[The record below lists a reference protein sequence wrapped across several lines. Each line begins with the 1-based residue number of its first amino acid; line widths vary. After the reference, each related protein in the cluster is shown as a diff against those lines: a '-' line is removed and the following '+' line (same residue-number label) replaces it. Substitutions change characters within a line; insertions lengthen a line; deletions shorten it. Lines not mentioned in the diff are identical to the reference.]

1 MQQHN
6 RTERDGSEDMTM
18 MGGLLP
24 VSTLVYDDTFGGFLT
39 AVFLCY
45 SDYPDDPR
53 VDITPASRHQPGMF
67 STERD
72 VAHEQEKAERVW
84 RGLRKH
90 LGEQGAR
97 EIYATYLGESPARE
111 RLMLDY
117 IRKVFATQGEVA
129 ENYLDE
135 TARMIRV
142 WGRRLYREKH
152 RHEAFVRFHQSG
164 TGEFYALIEPD
175 FDVLPLIIPH
185 FRDRYGDQEWVI
197 YDVKRGY
204 GAHYDLEAIREVT
217 LDGVEG
223 GARHF
228 FGEDPAARE
237 PLFRE
242 LWKEYYHATHIPSR
256 RNTRLHVR
264 HMPKRYWKYLVEKEA
279 A

>member
-1 MQQHN
+1 MEQSGEAI
-6 RTERDGSEDMTM
+6 RT
-18 MGGLLP
+18 
-24 VSTLVYDDTFGGFLT
+24 TLVYDDSFGGFLT

-45 SDYPDDPR
+45 SEYR
-53 VDITPASRHQPGMF
+53 EETDIEIVAASRHQPGIF
-67 STERD
+67 RLEREVVQD
-72 VAHEQEKAERVW
+72 EERAGRVW

-111 RLMLDY
+111 SLMLDY
-117 IRKVFATQGEVA
+117 IRKVFATEGKIA

-142 WGRRLYREKH
+142 WGRRLYREKK
-152 RHEAFVRFHQSG
+152 RYEGFARFDHSG
-164 TGEFYALIEPD
+164 IGESCALIEPE

-185 FRDRYGDQEWVI
+185 FRDRYSDREWVI
-197 YDVKRGY
+197 YDLKRGY

-228 FGEDPAARE
+228 FGEDPTVRE

-242 LWKEYYHATHIPSR
+242 LWREYYHATRAPSPGK
-256 RNTRLHVR
+256 TRLHVR
-264 HMPKRYWKYLVEKEA
+264 RMPKRYWKYLLEKEA